1 VRQVLTERYLRVI
14 CLRMETLREYLNSL
28 ESSEQEAFVRRCG
41 TSLSY
46 LRKAISAEQKIGE
59 RLVIAIERESAGA
72 VRCEQ
77 LRPDVDWKY
86 LSERHPIVHATV

>member
-1 VRQVLTERYLRVI
+1 
-14 CLRMETLREYLNSL
+14 METLREYLNSL
-28 ESSEQEAFVRRCG
+28 DASEQEDFVARCQ

-46 LRKAISAEQKIGE
+46 LRKAISVDQKLGE
-59 RLVIAIERESAGA
+59 RLVIAIERESLGR

-86 LSERHPIVHATV
+86 LSKRNPIVHGTV

>member
-1 VRQVLTERYLRVI
+1 VPRVLTERYLWVI

-28 ESSEQEAFVRRCG
+28 GTSEQEDFAGRCE

-46 LRKAISAEQKIGE
+46 LRKAISVKQLLGE
-59 RLVIAIERESAGA
+59 RLVIAIERESGGA
-72 VRCEQ
+72 VRCEK

-86 LSERHPIVHATV
+86 LSERNPIVHGTV